1 MNLQTE
7 VKKKVLL
14 DNEYLSFRWT
24 GGFEAAPRNGINTNN
39 NNNNNNNNFNQFNA
53 ANGNNNNQFNP
64 TFNQPPLFI

>member
-24 GGFEAAPRNGINTNN
+24 GGFESTVK
-39 NNNNNNNNFNQFNA
+39 
-53 ANGNNNNQFNP
+53 NGNQNQNQNNNQFNP
-64 TFNQPPLFI
+64 TNNQIPPIFF

>member
-39 NNNNNNNNFNQFNA
+39 NNVNNNFNQFNA